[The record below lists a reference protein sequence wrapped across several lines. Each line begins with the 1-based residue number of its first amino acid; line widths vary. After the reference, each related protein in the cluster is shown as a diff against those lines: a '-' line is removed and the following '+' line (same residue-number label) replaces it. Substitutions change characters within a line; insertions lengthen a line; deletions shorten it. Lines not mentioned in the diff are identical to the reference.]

1 MDCGK
6 DQDVR
11 TNKGERKMKRT
22 AGYLLFLLAAAAL
35 FTGCAATEVTSVW
48 KDPDYQGKP
57 KKILVYTVLKNQMQR
72 RIFEDE
78 FVAHLK
84 YRGVNAVPGYTVVP
98 GAELAKI
105 EVLQEK
111 LKSQG
116 FDALLLTQVT
126 GTKTELVQVPGTV
139 NYQPMYTPMYQPAP
153 YYRSYP
159 GYYNAGYN
167 AMYTPSYTVED
178 LYVMTETSLFDVVS
192 EKLIWSAAAATRIGG
207 KDQKMIKDYVA
218 MMMDAIRKDKVV
230 P

>member
-1 MDCGK
+1 
-6 DQDVR
+6 
-11 TNKGERKMKRT
+11 MKRT
-22 AGYLLFLLAAAAL
+22 AGCLLFLAAAVAL
-35 FTGCAATEVTSVW
+35 FIGCAATEVTSVW
-48 KDPDYQGKP
+48 KDPAYQGRLQ
-57 KKILVYTVLKNQMQR
+57 KILVYTVLKNQMQR

-139 NYQPMYTPMYQPAP
+139 NYQPMYQPAP

-178 LYVMTETSLFDVVS
+178 FYVMTETSLFDVVS

>member
-1 MDCGK
+1 
-6 DQDVR
+6 
-11 TNKGERKMKRT
+11 MKRT
-22 AGYLLFLLAAAAL
+22 AGCLLFLAAAVAL

-48 KDPDYQGKP
+48 KDPAYQGRAQ
-57 KKILVYTVLKNQMQR
+57 KILVYTVLKNQMQR

-139 NYQPMYTPMYQPAP
+139 NYQPMYQPAP

-178 LYVMTETSLFDVVS
+178 FYVMTETSLFDVVS